1 MFFGVSTSPQKVHF
15 NLFQIE
21 RIQNPTLFT
30 QYMAKMQQMEH
41 ANAGRTHIEQT
52 LWHGTSGAV
61 VANINNKGFDRNYNS
76 GNLRCRWVIRKFVE
90 KCC

>member
-1 MFFGVSTSPQKVHF
+1 
-15 NLFQIE
+15 
-21 RIQNPTLFT
+21 
-30 QYMAKMQQMEH
+30 MAKKQQMEH

-76 GNLRCRWVIRKFVE
+76 GNLRCRGVIRKFVE
-90 KCC
+90 KCYLIALLLSIAMTIHRYKLTFIAS